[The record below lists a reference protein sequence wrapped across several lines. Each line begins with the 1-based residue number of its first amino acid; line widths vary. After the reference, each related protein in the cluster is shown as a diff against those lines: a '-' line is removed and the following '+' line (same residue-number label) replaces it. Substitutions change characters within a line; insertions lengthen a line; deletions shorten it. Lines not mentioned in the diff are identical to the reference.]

1 MGVHSLLESGTTCV
15 HERERYIALLKL
27 IYVQYVARKSP
38 RIHTKVRNKEKH
50 TGPNHMYM
58 LER

>member
-1 MGVHSLLESGTTCV
+1 MSVKD
-15 HERERYIALLKL
+15 IALLKL